1 MKRQNILKSTLC
13 LLMAMLCNVA
23 VQAKVEHLLPK
34 VHSLTETKGT
44 PFALKRTVT
53 ITDETNSAAL
63 KKVFTDYGCT
73 IGEGGATVTVQMVN
87 EITGAYDYTLEGYD
101 NEGYQLIVTVNA
113 ITIKAVKPIGV
124 IRAAQTLAQLAEGYD
139 ENAAAI
145 ETVEITDWAAF
156 KLRGYMH
163 DVGRSFISV
172 EELKKHIDLLS
183 RFKVNTFHW
192 HFTENQAWRFEV
204 EGYPQ
209 LTADTSMTRFAGKYY
224 TQAQCREVAA
234 YAHERGVTIIP
245 EIDMPGHSEAFKHAM
260 GFSMQTDQG
269 VEVLKTVLTQVADV
283 FPHSPYIHIGAD
295 EEAITYPDFLAI
307 MADTIHGLGRKM
319 IVWNPIRGVAI
330 NNTMCDMTQMWS
342 SSGANINGVP
352 DIDCRYNYTN
362 HFDVF
367 ADVVGIY
374 KSNIY
379 YADKGSEEIAG
390 TISAYWNDRKT
401 PTEEDIV
408 KQNNM
413 YANVLASA
421 ERAWIGSKVNGAEG
435 YIEKLGTTL
444 PNSGEVYEEFKSWE
458 TRFLFHKAHSL
469 KGEPIPYVKQTNVRW
484 RITDPF
490 PNGGNSGATFAPDQ
504 YATSTN
510 DEGLIP
516 ETFTHEG
523 KTYYTG
529 MATGAGIYLRH
540 VWGNNIIPTYY
551 GSTNYSNMTSYAW
564 TYVYSETEQTV
575 GAQIEFQ
582 NYGRSEHDKTPYAD
596 KWDRKGSDIWINGTR
611 VNPPTWVNPDT
622 DPTNEDDLQNENFT
636 ARKPIQVTLNAGWN
650 KVFIKLPY
658 VGANGIRLN
667 KWMFTCVFTD
677 LEGKNAVEGLIYSPN
692 QCMDEATEL
701 VAAKISEIK
710 RDRGNLIGTAIGLWP
725 ESAAE
730 ELDAKVEAIE
740 ATYAEEKTAEE
751 RAAQVVE
758 LEGAWTTFAA
768 SLTEA
773 NMNLPV
779 SGNYYRMY
787 TPQRES
793 RYPTGKGAGNA
804 IIGEQNPTTKA
815 SIWQFVKRSDSAY
828 DIINLAD
835 GTYISPASSN
845 NTALNCVAEQPQ
857 AGWTVKKASTRGQV
871 IIVSGSVQFNQT
883 GSGQSY
889 KLYNWGDG
897 NNTTDTGCQY
907 ELMDVTAGLPPQP
920 LVKLEGLG
928 SQTYP
933 YAIDDAL
940 ADKVFAKENITIALD
955 VTMPASM
962 SGRQALV
969 CAADPTKAIT
979 GATKDNSP
987 YIAYGL
993 YGSNPVYLPSSRD
1006 GDRFTYKTFTASA
1019 NTNYKVVYV
1028 IDKTN
1033 KKFYVYVDGVKKEEI
1048 TYPQAEYQL
1057 QSFSNFAS
1065 NANAK
1070 LYIGGGI
1077 VSNTTSYDVF
1087 GGQVR
1092 SVQFF
1097 EGALDAAKIAEI
1109 EYPINAE
1116 DLILS
1121 DAVAANN
1128 NMNIFGLQRYL
1139 GLIQYGGNGIEGNGQ
1154 FVCNYPAATSQESG
1168 NAYANLIDGNYTTFF
1183 HSGYGNTI
1191 GNGSHYLQADL
1202 GKAVK
1207 NFRFY
1212 FKKRSQN
1219 DTNRPTKI
1227 TIEGSNDKSAWTEVK
1242 VISSG
1247 FPTDANV
1254 LDYYSE
1260 EIASTTAYQH
1270 YRFTVN
1276 TTNGG
1281 TVFYTFS
1288 EFYIFPSEYTRV
1300 AETFDAVRA
1309 YRAGATVETATAL
1322 NAVYAWNK
1330 GLAEGSPVV
1339 GVESYIYA
1347 DTYKD
1352 GAFLNRYLY
1361 NNNGTLTLTTELSG
1375 ADSFVWTPAVTEDG
1389 KYNFKNKVSKY
1400 LAHKGMSDNAN
1411 NFTVAATTHHM
1422 GVTLHTQGSNYFVIK
1437 NADGGFDQSS
1447 VTYDQKTTNYCTD
1460 FVFIPTNLYEQTF
1473 EPVVIKSA
1481 EEFENGGI
1489 YTFVTKRGWMGA
1501 TANSDNVISTART
1514 NVDPAAS
1521 ATNAYF
1527 QWAVYKSAKG
1537 NYYLYNIGKGKYMG
1551 VESNNN
1557 TSVPFADAPNN
1568 KNLTFKKSSNAD
1580 YPIMFSTDNKG
1591 VVNHSGNHGEGLI
1604 TWTDGWDNLT
1614 DEGSNHQVTLVGSLS
1629 PAVLKSIADLVDESE
1644 ADQVQLYIKAEV
1656 AGLEESNP
1664 NTHFGTVRATS
1675 KFGGNSIK
1683 LKRSTG
1689 VATIEYL
1696 ETPTTVI
1703 DFTRAYR
1710 GFEFLGF
1717 FVGEENQGTSF
1728 TPDETLKTRVSE
1740 QAPLIAKFRATE
1752 DVTLFYDD
1760 DPFSYRIPAI
1770 GKTSTGRLIAVS
1782 DYRYSLDDIG
1792 RYNFGAA
1799 NPGIDLV
1806 MRYSDDNGKT
1816 WSETKTIAKGS
1827 CKRGTDDCAYGDAA
1841 IAVVG
1846 QKVLVMGAAG
1856 DVMFGNGSAT
1866 AHNRT
1871 VRIFSENNGVTW
1883 TQPQDISE
1891 TLFIGE
1897 DATIKNGYTAF
1908 FGSGKLAVDENYNN
1922 TGKARIYGA
1931 MLIKKEGYGNA
1942 IYVIYTDDF
1951 GVTWS
1956 ILGGNQTPV
1965 TTNDEPKVEILP
1977 SGQILLS
1984 VRRGGGRQ
1992 FNVFTYTNKATSA
2005 GSWNTNVNGCDNGGS
2020 NTCNGEPFLI
2030 DAVNAQG
2037 EAVKLLLQS
2046 QPKGGSGL
2054 YDRRDVTI
2062 WYKEVTDANYTSAQI
2077 AADWVQGLQVSTQQ
2091 SAYSAM
2097 ALQDDG
2103 KIAFFFEEAPCYG
2116 DDQAKGYCM
2125 VYVPLT
2131 IEEITKNNYTT
2142 PEIKDDEE
2150 EGEVTSTDAL
2160 PGDGTLRFYRLAIP
2174 VTASA
2179 YEADLDSSNDKV
2191 KAFWQECED
2200 FVNQMFVPLGFC
2212 FDVVEDESLINVT
2225 DLPIGNSGL
2234 PEIGN
2239 CTSDLNDIIGE
2250 ANYDVAM
2257 WVTHRDDFEENSGLS
2272 ALMGAYSSNTK
2283 GSGYAKT
2290 DKWVVAHELGHM
2302 FGAVHTLQGEGS
2314 LMDNLGEYFSYPSIK
2329 AIRNSAKG
2337 TSSYNN
2343 VTVANNAPQFDEA
2356 KMQAT
2361 YRIPQGACLAIDV
2374 QATDIEGH
2382 KLMYTAIGCNSENVD
2397 NVQEGAD
2404 VALPF
2409 ASFAPQESNIISYAP
2424 IYTADAVYDDYFYLK
2439 EGTGVHE
2446 MEPGSYPLSILVND
2460 VPSTAWNY
2468 AALTAAPFY
2477 STYAIWETQVQIVE
2491 GEAFKATIEF
2501 AETEYTA
2508 GDEITVKWGVNE
2520 AYFSADS
2527 KVRISLSTD
2536 YGKTFKYVLAE
2547 SVEALVGQCTV
2558 TLPNVN
2564 IGQVDVDFTTAVRKM
2579 NGGVIKVEEIGGAAY
2594 TLTALDPNTDKGFT
2608 VTGGVDESDGIITTL
2623 GEYEIGTFYA
2633 NEAMIIPEGIK
2644 AYVATSNPVMEN
2656 GEGVITM
2663 TKIEDGIIPAET
2675 GAVICGE
2682 AGQYLFTKASTEG
2695 TTVAGNLL
2703 RGYAGTAEYA
2713 EVALPTDG
2721 SVNYVLT
2728 VKDGKVGFY
2737 KKASGFKVYNN
2748 KAYLNVPAAQNVRS
2762 LAIRFDGDG
2771 STGVDMTTDNSQ
2783 QTTVIYDL
2791 QGRRVENPTKG
2802 IYIVN
2807 GKKIIK

>member
-1 MKRQNILKSTLC
+1 MKKQLFPALVAMMLC
-13 LLMAMLCNVA
+13 LPMAM
-23 VQAKVEHLLPK
+23 QADVTHLLPK
-34 VHSLTETKGT
+34 VHSLNVTNQPSFELQR
-44 PFALKRTVT
+44 AVT
-53 ITDETNSAAL
+53 ITDENNTAAL

-73 IGEGGATVTVQMVN
+73 IQDGASATVTVQMVDKI
-87 EITGAYDYTLEGYD
+87 EGAYDYTLEGYD
-101 NEGYQLIVTVNA
+101 NEGYQLIVETNA
-113 ITIKAVKPIGV
+113 ITIKAVKPVGV

-139 ENAAAI
+139 EGAAAI
-145 ETVEITDWAAF
+145 ESVDITDWAAF

-163 DVGRSFISV
+163 DVGRSFISI

-204 EGYPQ
+204 NGYPQ
-209 LTADTSMTRFAGKYY
+209 LTSAESMTRFAGKYY
-224 TQAQCREVAA
+224 TQAECREVAA

-245 EIDMPGHSEAFKHAM
+245 EIDMPGHSEAFHRAM
-260 GFSMQTDQG
+260 GFDMQTDEG
-269 VEVLKTVLTQVADV
+269 VAVLKEVLTQVAAV
-283 FPHSPYIHIGAD
+283 FPNAPYIHIGAD
-295 EEAITYPDFLAI
+295 EKGITYPNFLGI
-307 MADTIHGLGRKM
+307 MADHIHGLGRKM
-319 IVWNPIRGVAI
+319 IVWNPISGVSI

-342 SSGANINGVP
+342 SRGTDIKGVP

-458 TRFLFHKAHSL
+458 ERFLFHKANSL
-469 KGEPIPYVKQTNVRW
+469 KDEPIPYVKQTNVRW

-510 DEGLIP
+510 DAGLIP

-551 GSTNYSNMTSYAW
+551 GSTNHNNMTAYAW

-582 NYGRSEHDKTPYAD
+582 NYGRSEHDKTPNAD
-596 KWDRKGSDIWINGTR
+596 KWDRKGSDIWINGAR

-622 DPTNEDDLQNENFT
+622 DPSNEDDLQNENFT
-636 ARKPIQVTLNAGWN
+636 ARNPIEVTLNAGWN

-677 LEGKNAVEGLIYSPN
+677 LEGKNAVDGLIYSPN

-725 ESAAE
+725 ESTATA
-730 ELDAKVEAIE
+730 LDAKVKEIE
-740 ATYAEEKTAEE
+740 ATYSQNKTAEE
-751 RAAQVVE
+751 RAAQVAE
-758 LEGAWTTFAA
+758 LENAWTTFTT
-768 SLTEA
+768 SLTTE
-773 NMNLPV
+773 NMNKPV

-787 TPQRES
+787 TPLRGN
-793 RYPTGKGAGNA
+793 RYATGNGADAAITGPTEAN
-804 IIGEQNPTTKA
+804 TKA
-815 SIWQFVKRSDSAY
+815 SIWQFVSRGDNSY

-835 GTYISPASSN
+835 GTYITTSGDP
-845 NTALNCVAEQPQ
+845 LKCVTDRPT
-857 AGWTVKKASTRGQV
+857 AGWTIKKAETTGNV
-871 IIVSGSVQFNQT
+871 IVVSGTSQFNQQKDGNLHLLNW
-883 GSGQSY
+883 GSGT
-889 KLYNWGDG
+889 
-897 NNTTDTGCQY
+897 NTTDDGCEY
-907 ELMDVTAGLPPQP
+907 RLVDVSASIPPQP

-928 SQTYP
+928 SQPYP

-940 ADKVFAKENITIALD
+940 ADKVFSKENITIALD
-955 VTMPASM
+955 VTMPTSLAADT
-962 SGRQALV
+962 RYALV
-969 CAADPTKAIT
+969 CAADPTQAAT
-979 GATKDNSP
+979 GATKTNSP
-987 YIAYGL
+987 YVAYGL
-993 YGSNPVYLPSSRD
+993 NGSYPVYLPSSSG
-1006 GDRFTYKTFTASA
+1006 GDKFTYRDFSFTG

-1028 IDKTN
+1028 IDRTN
-1033 KKFYVYVDGVKKEEI
+1033 KKFSIYVDGALKSSQV
-1048 TYPQAEYQL
+1048 YPVADYEL

-1065 NANAK
+1065 NDNAK

-1097 EGALDAAKIAEI
+1097 DGALSAEKIAEI

-1139 GLIQYGGNGIEGNGQ
+1139 GLIQDGGNGIEGNGQ

-1168 NAYANLIDGNYTTFF
+1168 NAYANLIDSNYETFF

-1219 DTNRPTKI
+1219 NNNRPTKI
-1227 TIEGSNDKSAWTEVK
+1227 TIEGSNDETIWTEVK

-1300 AETFDAVRA
+1300 KETFDAVRA

-1330 GLAEGSPVV
+1330 GLTEGSPIV

-1375 ADSFVWTPAVTEDG
+1375 ADSFVWTPAVAEDG
-1389 KYNFKNKVSKY
+1389 KYNFKNKVGKY
-1400 LAHKGMSDNAN
+1400 LAHKGMSDNAH
-1411 NFTVAATTHHM
+1411 NFTIAATTHHM

-1447 VTYDQKTTNYCTD
+1447 VTYDQTTKAYCTD

-1473 EPVVIKSA
+1473 EPVVLKSA
-1481 EEFENGGI
+1481 DEFENGGI

-1501 TANSDNVISTART
+1501 TASSNNVISTART
-1514 NVDPAAS
+1514 SVDPAAS

-1551 VESNNN
+1551 VQSSNNA
-1557 TSVPFADAPNN
+1557 SVPFVDAPNN
-1568 KNLTFKKSSNAD
+1568 KQLTFKQSSNAD

-1591 VVNHSGNHGEGLI
+1591 VVNHSGNYGEGLI
-1604 TWTDGWDNLT
+1604 TWTDGWETMT

-1629 PAVLKSIADLVDESE
+1629 PAALKSIADLVDESE

-1656 AGLEESNP
+1656 EGLEESNP
-1664 NTHFGTVRATS
+1664 NTHFGTVRVTS

-1683 LKRSTG
+1683 LKRGTN

-1710 GFEFLGF
+1710 GFEFQGF
-1717 FVGEENQGTSF
+1717 FLGEENLGTSF
-1728 TPDETLKTRVSE
+1728 TPDENLKNLVSE
-1740 QAPLIAKFRATE
+1740 QNPLVAKFTTTD

-1760 DPFSYRIPAI
+1760 DEFSYRIPAI
-1770 GKTSTGRLIAVS
+1770 ATTGTGRLIAVS
-1782 DYRYSLDDIG
+1782 DYRHNLDDIG
-1792 RYNFGAA
+1792 RDVHGT
-1799 NPGIDLV
+1799 GKLRLDLV

-1816 WSETKTIAKGS
+1816 WSAKQTIAE
-1827 CKRGTDDCAYGDAA
+1827 GTGNKNADGYDCAYGDAA
-1841 IAVVG
+1841 IATVG
-1846 QKVLVMGAAG
+1846 QNVLVMAAAG
-1856 DVMFGNGSAT
+1856 NVCYPYASSDKN
-1866 AHNRT
+1866 NRT
-1871 VRIFSENNGVTW
+1871 VRVFSADNGATW
-1883 TQPQDISE
+1883 TKEDITE
-1891 TLFIGE
+1891 KMFIG
-1897 DATIKNGYTAF
+1897 ANALIPNGHAAF
-1908 FGSGKLAVDENYNN
+1908 FGSGKLAVDTNFNG

-1931 MLIKKEGYGNA
+1931 MLVKNA
-1942 IYVIYTDDF
+1942 STTTNIYPIYTDDL
-1951 GVTWS
+1951 GQNWK
-1956 ILGGNQTPV
+1956 ILGGSITPV
-1965 TTNDEPKVEILP
+1965 AYADEPKIEILP
-1977 SGQILLS
+1977 NGQILLS
-1984 VRRGGGRQ
+1984 ARRNGGRK
-1992 FNVFTYTNKATSA
+1992 FNVFTYGTGADDKAN
-2005 GSWNTNVNGCDNGGS
+2005 GSGTWDTAQDGCGNTGS
-2020 NTCNGEPFLI
+2020 NGTNGEIYCI
-2030 DAVNAQG
+2030 DAVNANG
-2037 EAVKLLLQS
+2037 DDVKLLMQS
-2046 QPKGGSGL
+2046 QPKGGGGP
-2054 YDRRDVTI
+2054 YDRKDVSI
-2062 WYKEVTDANYTSAQI
+2062 WYKEVSADATYTT
-2077 AADWVQGLQVSTQQ
+2077 ADIKDSWTLGMQVSTQQ
-2091 SAYSAM
+2091 SSYSTM
-2097 ALQDDG
+2097 ALQQDG

-2116 DDQAKGYCM
+2116 DDYTKGYCM

-2131 IEEITKNNYTT
+2131 IEEITKGAYKGNEIPEVPEEDTAVHLSTLT
-2142 PEIKDDEE
+2142 PQS
-2150 EGEVTSTDAL
+2150 ST
-2160 PGDGTLRFYRLAIP
+2160 GMY
-2174 VTASA
+2174 
-2179 YEADLDSSNDKV
+2179 DLMGRKLDKV
-2191 KAFWQECED
+2191 
-2200 FVNQMFVPLGFC
+2200 
-2212 FDVVEDESLINVT
+2212 
-2225 DLPIGNSGL
+2225 
-2234 PEIGN
+2234 
-2239 CTSDLNDIIGE
+2239 GE
-2250 ANYDVAM
+2250 
-2257 WVTHRDDFEENSGLS
+2257 
-2272 ALMGAYSSNTK
+2272 
-2283 GSGYAKT
+2283 
-2290 DKWVVAHELGHM
+2290 
-2302 FGAVHTLQGEGS
+2302 
-2314 LMDNLGEYFSYPSIK
+2314 
-2329 AIRNSAKG
+2329 
-2337 TSSYNN
+2337 
-2343 VTVANNAPQFDEA
+2343 
-2356 KMQAT
+2356 
-2361 YRIPQGACLAIDV
+2361 
-2374 QATDIEGH
+2374 
-2382 KLMYTAIGCNSENVD
+2382 
-2397 NVQEGAD
+2397 
-2404 VALPF
+2404 
-2409 ASFAPQESNIISYAP
+2409 
-2424 IYTADAVYDDYFYLK
+2424 
-2439 EGTGVHE
+2439 
-2446 MEPGSYPLSILVND
+2446 
-2460 VPSTAWNY
+2460 
-2468 AALTAAPFY
+2468 
-2477 STYAIWETQVQIVE
+2477 
-2491 GEAFKATIEF
+2491 
-2501 AETEYTA
+2501 
-2508 GDEITVKWGVNE
+2508 
-2520 AYFSADS
+2520 
-2527 KVRISLSTD
+2527 
-2536 YGKTFKYVLAE
+2536 
-2547 SVEALVGQCTV
+2547 
-2558 TLPNVN
+2558 
-2564 IGQVDVDFTTAVRKM
+2564 
-2579 NGGVIKVEEIGGAAY
+2579 
-2594 TLTALDPNTDKGFT
+2594 
-2608 VTGGVDESDGIITTL
+2608 
-2623 GEYEIGTFYA
+2623 
-2633 NEAMIIPEGIK
+2633 
-2644 AYVATSNPVMEN
+2644 
-2656 GEGVITM
+2656 
-2663 TKIEDGIIPAET
+2663 
-2675 GAVICGE
+2675 
-2682 AGQYLFTKASTEG
+2682 
-2695 TTVAGNLL
+2695 
-2703 RGYAGTAEYA
+2703 
-2713 EVALPTDG
+2713 
-2721 SVNYVLT
+2721 
-2728 VKDGKVGFY
+2728 
-2737 KKASGFKVYNN
+2737 
-2748 KAYLNVPAAQNVRS
+2748 
-2762 LAIRFDGDG
+2762 
-2771 STGVDMTTDNSQ
+2771 
-2783 QTTVIYDL
+2783 
-2791 QGRRVENPTKG
+2791 KG
-2802 IYIVN
+2802 IYIIN
-2807 GKKIIK
+2807 GKKVVM

>member
-1 MKRQNILKSTLC
+1 MVEGIFLSRPNRFIAHVLVDGKEEVCHVKNTGRCRELLVPGAKVTLSISDNPARKTNYD
-13 LLMAMLCNVA
+13 LVA
-23 VQAKVEHLLPK
+23 VWKGDTYINMDSQAPNHAAGEALWHLIPGAKQVKGEVTHGESRLDFCVE
-34 VHSLTETKGT
+34 TENEKWFVEVKG
-44 PFALKRTVT
+44 V
-53 ITDETNSAAL
+53 
-63 KKVFTDYGCT
+63 
-73 IGEGGATVTVQMVN
+73 
-87 EITGAYDYTLEGYD
+87 TLEK
-101 NEGYQLIVTVNA
+101 EG
-113 ITIKAVKPIGV
+113 
-124 IRAAQTLAQLAEGYD
+124 
-139 ENAAAI
+139 
-145 ETVEITDWAAF
+145 
-156 KLRGYMH
+156 
-163 DVGRSFISV
+163 
-172 EELKKHIDLLS
+172 
-183 RFKVNTFHW
+183 
-192 HFTENQAWRFEV
+192 
-204 EGYPQ
+204 
-209 LTADTSMTRFAGKYY
+209 
-224 TQAQCREVAA
+224 
-234 YAHERGVTIIP
+234 
-245 EIDMPGHSEAFKHAM
+245 HA
-260 GFSMQTDQG
+260 
-269 VEVLKTVLTQVADV
+269 L
-283 FPHSPYIHIGAD
+283 FPDAPYIHIGAD
-295 EEAITYPDFLAI
+295 EEKIEYVDANGKGFLEI
-307 MADTIHGLGRKM
+307 MASHIRETLGRKM
-319 IVWNPIRGVAI
+319 VVWNPISGVAI
-330 NNTMCDMTQMWS
+330 NSTMCDMTQMWS
-342 SSGANINGVP
+342 SGGKNIAGVP

-458 TRFLFHKAHSL
+458 ERFLFHKAHSL
-469 KGEPIPYVKQTNVRW
+469 KDEPIPYVKQTNVRW

-504 YATSTN
+504 YATTNST
-510 DEGLIP
+510 ELIP

-540 VWGNNIIPTYY
+540 TWGNNIIPTYY
-551 GSTNYSNMTSYAW
+551 GTTNHSDMTAYAW
-564 TYVYSETEQTV
+564 TYVYSPKAQTV

-611 VNPPTWVNPDT
+611 IDPPTWVNPNT

-636 ARKPIQVTLNAGWN
+636 AREPIQVTLNAGWN

-701 VAAKISEIK
+701 VAAKVSEIK
-710 RDRGNLIGTAIGLWP
+710 RDRGNLIGTAVGLWP

-730 ELDAKVEAIE
+730 TLDAKVKEIE
-740 ATYAEEKTAEE
+740 ATYSQNKTAEE
-751 RAAQVVE
+751 RAAQVAA
-758 LEGAWTTFAA
+758 LEEAWTTFAA
-768 SLTEA
+768 SLTDA

-787 TPQRES
+787 TPLRAN
-793 RYPTGKGAGNA
+793 RYATGNGADAAITGPTEA
-804 IIGEQNPTTKA
+804 TTKA
-815 SIWQFVKRSDSAY
+815 SIWQFVSRNDGSY

-835 GTYISPASSN
+835 GTYISPASNN
-845 NTALNCVAEQPQ
+845 NTALKTVTAQPN
-857 AGWTVKKASTRGQV
+857 AGWTIKKAETTGNV
-871 IIVSGSVQFNQT
+871 IVVSGTAQFNQQKDGNFHLLNW
-883 GSGQSY
+883 GSGT
-889 KLYNWGDG
+889 
-897 NNTTDTGCQY
+897 NTTDDGCEY
-907 ELMDVTAGLPPQP
+907 RLVDVSTSVPPQP

-940 ADKVFAKENITIALD
+940 AAKVFAKENITIALD
-955 VTMPASM
+955 IVTASSM
-962 SGRQALV
+962 SSRGAIV
-969 CAADPTKAIT
+969 CASDPAQAAATSAIGT
-979 GATKDNSP
+979 AVSP
-987 YIAYGL
+987 YIALGQHSD
-993 YGSNPVYLPSSRD
+993 GRVSYLRSARN
-1006 GDRFTYKTFTASA
+1006 GDQYSGTSLDAATSYKLI
-1019 NTNYKVVYV
+1019 YV
-1028 IDKTN
+1028 INGTQSIQAFKC
-1033 KKFYVYVDGVKKEEI
+1033 VDGTVTSLLNRGTTNNESI
-1048 TYPQAEYQL
+1048 NWL
-1057 QSFSNFAS
+1057 QNLKQVAD
-1065 NANAK
+1065 NYNGAK
-1070 LYIGGGI
+1070 LYIGGG
-1077 VSNTTSYDVF
+1077 VTTEGNKDVF

-1097 EGALDAAKIAEI
+1097 DGALNAEKIAMI
-1109 EYPINAE
+1109 EYPVNEE

-1121 DAVAANN
+1121 EAVAANS
-1128 NMNIFGLQRYL
+1128 NMNIYGLQRYL
-1139 GLIQYGGNGIEGNGQ
+1139 GLVQDAGTGIEGNGQ
-1154 FVCNYPAATSQESG
+1154 FICNYPAATSQESG
-1168 NAYANLIDGNYTTFF
+1168 NAYANLIDGNYETFF

-1191 GNGSHYLQADL
+1191 GSGNHYLQADL

-1207 NFRFY
+1207 SFRFY

-1219 DTNRPTKI
+1219 NNNRPTKI
-1227 TIEGSNDKSAWTEVK
+1227 TIEGSNDKESWSEVK

-1247 FPTDANV
+1247 FPTDAAV
-1254 LDYYSE
+1254 LDYFSE
-1260 EIASTTAYQH
+1260 EITSTTAYQH

-1276 TTNGG
+1276 STSNS
-1281 TVFYTFS
+1281 TVFFTFS
-1288 EFYIFPSEYTRV
+1288 EFYIFPGEYTRV

-1322 NAVYAWNK
+1322 NEVYAWNK
-1330 GLAEGSPVV
+1330 GLNEGSPIV

-1400 LAHKGMSDNAN
+1400 LAHKGMSDNAH

-1422 GVTLHTQGSNYFVIK
+1422 GVTLHTQGSNYWVIK

-1447 VTYDQKTTNYCTD
+1447 VTYDQETSNYCTD

-1501 TANSDNVISTART
+1501 TASSNNVISTAKT
-1514 NVDPAAS
+1514 TVDPAAS

-1537 NYYLYNIGKGKYMG
+1537 NYYLYNVGKGKYMG
-1551 VESNNN
+1551 VQSSNN
-1557 TSVPFADAPNN
+1557 TSVPFVDAPNN
-1568 KNLTFKKSSNAD
+1568 KLLTFKQSSNAD
-1580 YPIMFSTDNKG
+1580 YPIMFSTDNAG

-1604 TWTDGWDNLT
+1604 TWADGWDNLT

-1656 AGLEESNP
+1656 EGLEESNP
-1664 NTHFGTVRATS
+1664 NTHFGTVRVTS
-1675 KFGGNSIK
+1675 KFGGNSLK

-1710 GFEFLGF
+1710 GFEFQGF
-1717 FVGEENQGTSF
+1717 FLGEENLGTSF
-1728 TPDETLKTRVSE
+1728 TPEEGMQTSE
-1740 QAPLIAKFRATE
+1740 DAPLIAKFTATDE
-1752 DVTLFYDD
+1752 VTLFYDD

-1792 RYNFGAA
+1792 RYNFGTA

-1866 AHNRT
+1866 AHNRA
-1871 VRIFSENNGVTW
+1871 VRIFSEDNGETW
-1883 TQPQDISE
+1883 TKQDISE
-1891 TLFIGE
+1891 TLFLGD
-1897 DATIKNGYTAF
+1897 DATIKNGYSSF
-1908 FGSGKLAVDENYNN
+1908 FGSGRLAVDENYNG

-1931 MLIKKEGYGNA
+1931 LLLKKASGTGN
-1942 IYVIYTDDF
+1942 YVIYTDDL
-1951 GVTWS
+1951 GLTWH
-1956 ILGGNQTPV
+1956 ILGGSQDPIANQ
-1965 TTNDEPKVEILP
+1965 DEPKVEILP

-1992 FNVFTYTNKATSA
+1992 FNVFTYTDKATNT
-2005 GSWNTNVNGCDNGGS
+2005 GSWDSNVNGCGNGGS

-2046 QPKGGSGL
+2046 QPKGGSGP

-2062 WYKEVTDANYTSAQI
+2062 WYKEVTDANYTSAQM
-2077 AADWVQGLQVSTQQ
+2077 AADWTQGLQVSTQQ

-2125 VYVPLT
+2125 VYAPLT
-2131 IEEITKNNYTT
+2131 IEEITENNYIT
-2142 PEIKDDEE
+2142 PEIKDDDDNEA
-2150 EGEVTSTDAL
+2150 GDIEVSTEDAL

-2174 VTASA
+2174 VTLSA
-2179 YEADLDSSNDKV
+2179 FENDLNGDYGFLDEDYQSKV
-2191 KAFWQECED
+2191 IPFWQDCED
-2200 FVNQMFVPLGFC
+2200 FVNEVFIPLGMC
-2212 FDVVEDESLINVT
+2212 FDVVMDKRLVMTEHIN
-2225 DLPIGNSGL
+2225 DLDKSEEL
-2234 PEIGN
+2234 PGIGN
-2239 CTSDLNDIIGE
+2239 CTNLINDVIG
-2250 ANYDVAM
+2250 AGSYDIGM
-2257 WVTHRDDFEENSGLS
+2257 WVTHREIYAENSGLS
-2272 ALMGAYSSNTK
+2272 VEGGAYNANTK

-2290 DKWVVAHELGHM
+2290 DKWVVAHEIGHL
-2302 FGAVHTLQGEGS
+2302 FGAPHTTTGEGS
-2314 LMDNLGEYFSYPSIK
+2314 LMDSGGDDFFAYPSIK
-2329 AIRNSAKG
+2329 IIRDRAKG
-2337 TSSYNN
+2337 TASYKN
-2343 VTVANNAPQFDEA
+2343 VEVANNAPQFDTNA
-2356 KMQAT
+2356 MQKT
-2361 YRIPQGACLAIDV
+2361 YRIPQGACLSIDV
-2374 QATDIEGH
+2374 QATDAEDH
-2382 KLMYTAIGCNSENVD
+2382 RLLYTAIGCSSANVG
-2397 NVQEGAD
+2397 NIIEGGTM
-2404 VALPF
+2404 PSF
-2409 ASFAPQESNIISYAP
+2409 ASFVPQESNVINYQP
-2424 IYTADAVYDDYFYLK
+2424 RYTADVVDNTFFYLK
-2439 EGTGVHE
+2439 DGTDVPSMDAGT
-2446 MEPGSYPLSILVND
+2446 YPLSILVND
-2460 VPSTAWNY
+2460 VPSTAWSY

-2477 STYAIWETQVQIVE
+2477 STYAIWETQVEIV
-2491 GEAFKATIEF
+2491 GGKAFNATLTP
-2501 AETEYTA
+2501 AKSQYTA
-2508 GDEITVKWGVNE
+2508 GEQVTVSWGVNE
-2520 AYFSADS
+2520 SYFTEDS

-2547 SVEALVGQCTV
+2547 SVEALAGEYTV

-2564 IGQVDVDFTTAVRKM
+2564 IGQVDVDFTTAVRQKA
-2579 NGGVIKVEEIGGAAY
+2579 GGIIKVEEIGGAAY

-2608 VTGGVDESDGIITTL
+2608 VTGGVDESDVIITTL

-2633 NEAMIIPEGIK
+2633 NEAVTIPEGVT
-2644 AYVATSNPVMEN
+2644 AYVATTAPVME
-2656 GEGVITM
+2656 GDEGTIIM

-2675 GAVICGE
+2675 GVVIRG
-2682 AGQYLFTKASTEG
+2682 AQGSYAFTVTGSEG
-2695 TTVAGNLL
+2695 TPVQDNLL
-2703 RGYAGTAEYA
+2703 QGYAGDAEY
-2713 EVALPTDG
+2713 VYVPLPTDG
-2721 SVNYVLT
+2721 STNYVLT
-2728 VKDGKVGFY
+2728 VMDDAVGFY
-2737 KKASGFKVYNN
+2737 RKEANFKVYNH
-2748 KAYLNVPAAQNVRS
+2748 KAYLNVPATQGVRS

-2771 STGVDMTTDNSQ
+2771 STGIAPSTLNPQPSA
-2783 QTTVIYDL
+2783 IYDL
-2791 QGRRVENPTKG
+2791 QGRGVIAPTKG
-2802 IYIVN
+2802 VYIVN
-2807 GKKIIK
+2807 GKKVVIK